1 MVMSFDQQ
9 APVLQIE
16 RNMALTVRS
25 AGKQLRQVREE
36 GKGLCPLDLTAFSQV
51 GLQTCGKM

>member
-1 MVMSFDQQ
+1 MVVSFDQQ
-9 APVLQIE
+9 APVIQIG

-25 AGKQLRQVREE
+25 TGKQIRQVREE
-36 GKGLCPLDLTAFSQV
+36 DKGLCPLDLTAFSQV